1 MVTRPGRAWAGGL
14 TAGQS
19 QAQDSRACL
28 HVHGGPSGNLSLPP
42 WPPVARAPT
51 AAGANQ
57 REGTVA
63 FTGPIQELIEQLKAG
78 NHAAAQPLWD
88 RYYPRLVALA
98 RARLAG
104 AARRVADEEDVALSA
119 FDSFC
124 RGAEAGRFPQLA
136 DEDGLWAL
144 LVLITARKAADLAAH
159 QTRQKRGGGKVR
171 GDSAF
176 GPDADGLEGFAADDP
191 TPDLA
196 AQLAEEF
203 AVLLARLEDPS
214 LQSVAVWRLEGYS
227 NAEIADRLDCSEV
240 TVERRL
246 RLIRKILE
254 GD

>member
-1 MVTRPGRAWAGGL
+1 
-14 TAGQS
+14 
-19 QAQDSRACL
+19 
-28 HVHGGPSGNLSLPP
+28 
-42 WPPVARAPT
+42 VAL
-51 AAGANQ
+51 
-57 REGTVA
+57 
-63 FTGPIQELIEQLKAG
+63 TGPISDLLEQLKAG

-98 RARLAG
+98 RCRLAG

-124 RGAEAGRFPQLA
+124 RGAEQGHFPQLT

-144 LVLITARKAADLAAH
+144 LVLITLRKAADHAG
-159 QTRQKRGGGKVR
+159 RQCRLKRGGGRVR
-171 GDSAF
+171 DEAAL
-176 GPDADGLEGFAADDP
+176 GPVGEGEPGGFDQFPDDDP

-203 AVLLARLEDPS
+203 EGLLARLDDAG
-214 LQSVAVWRLEGYS
+214 LRSVAVWRLEGYS
-227 NAEIADRLDCSEV
+227 NAEIADRLNCSTV